1 MSEPSV
7 AVYWDFENIHA
18 SVLEASQGAG
28 SYRENMFKPQ
38 DAVVDVSAIVTFAAG
53 VGRVSINRAYANWQ
67 WLSRYRDRLHSSAM
81 DLIQLFPLGK
91 NAKNGADI
99 RMAIDAVE
107 DLSRYPETTHVVLVT
122 GDSDFVGLAQT
133 LRRHGCQVIG
143 IGAEES
149 TSRVW
154 AAACDQFVYYHSLM
168 LSGGASNDS
177 HEPVDVDQADIEQAR
192 RLLTQ
197 AIRRLA
203 RDSHSAPWVMKARI
217 KPMMQRLDST
227 FDETA
232 LGFSSFTGLLANCE
246 DLIERRE
253 MEHDHEFRLRAEIS
267 NPPLADISDR
277 HPYEQ
282 LLKRLGWRL
291 VDRPTLWAGLVA
303 IEELV
308 ASEAVD
314 GFAALDDLVARNL
327 TRQGLSC
334 TTIDAKKIRQVAF
347 KSNAFSRGPTGEVAL
362 KTAPGELRHR
372 VVEAAITRLDE
383 HTLDDRLDPHAAATM
398 LFSEPTTADRA
409 LVEFCITQV
418 ERRSGTDP
426 ATIAGAFPMPPIGAE
441 ESPRPGAPWNS

>member
-18 SVLEASQGAG
+18 SVLEASHGAG

-67 WLSRYRDRLHSSAM
+67 WLSRYRDQLHASAM

-91 NAKNGADI
+91 KAKNGADI

-107 DLSRYPETTHVVLVT
+107 DLSRYPDTTHVVLVT

-168 LSGGASNDS
+168 LS
-177 HEPVDVDQADIEQAR
+177 
-192 RLLTQ
+192 
-197 AIRRLA
+197 
-203 RDSHSAPWVMKARI
+203 
-217 KPMMQRLDST
+217 
-227 FDETA
+227 

-267 NPPLADISDR
+267 NPPVPDISER

-282 LLKRLGWRL
+282 LLKRLGWRFL
-291 VDRPTLWAGLVA
+291 DRPTLWAGLAA

-308 ASEAVD
+308 ASETVD
-314 GFAALDDLVARNL
+314 GFPALDDLVAQRL
-327 TRQGLSC
+327 TGQGLSC
-334 TTIDAKKIRQVAF
+334 TTIDAKKIRQMAF
-347 KSNAFSRGPTGEVAL
+347 KSNAFSRGPADEVAL

-372 VVEAAITRLDE
+372 VVEEAIARLDE
-383 HTLDDRLDPHAAATM
+383 HTLDDRLDPHAAAIM
-398 LFSEPTTADRA
+398 LFGEPTAADRA
-409 LVEFCITQV
+409 LVEFCIAQV
-418 ERRSGTDP
+418 EQRSGADR
-426 ATIAGAFPMPPIGAE
+426 ATIAGAFPMPPAEAE
-441 ESPRPGAPWNS
+441 EPPQSGAPWNS